1 MRLPRDIIEW
11 CKGGIEMT
19 HSYRIHDDLRDRTY
33 KSIKEAWECLSPET
47 TYAVFYYRLKNRGI
61 KHLCMPQSETF
72 NKEEPPCIQ
81 RKRVVDVK
89 SGVTWHTVTEC
100 AASLGVSRKAVQSA
114 IKRKGKCK
122 GLMLRMVEEPKDVSG
137 GYK

>member
-1 MRLPRDIIEW
+1 
-11 CKGGIEMT
+11 MT

-47 TYAVFYYRLKNRGI
+47 TYAVFYYRLKNRRI

-89 SGVTWHTVTEC
+89 SGVTWYTVTEC

-122 GLMLRMVEEPKDVSG
+122 GLMLRMVEEPN
-137 GYK
+137 